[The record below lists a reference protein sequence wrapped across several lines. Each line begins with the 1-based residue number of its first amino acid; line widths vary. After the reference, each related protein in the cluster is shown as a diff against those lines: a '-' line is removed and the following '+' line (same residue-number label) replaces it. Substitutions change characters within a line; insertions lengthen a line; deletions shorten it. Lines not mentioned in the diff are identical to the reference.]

1 MSPSFDHGHAL
12 LIGVGT
18 CDYKNWSLPV
28 TVKDAQALHSMLID
42 ADLCAY
48 PDDEDHVRL
57 LHDASANRQTILA
70 GLDWLRERTK
80 EDGEATA
87 VVYFSGHGW
96 LEEKTGNYYL
106 IPSDVKPFNV
116 PDTALRA
123 DDFVT
128 ALREIQAKRLL
139 VIIDSCHAEGMATAK
154 EPSSLEI
161 PSEFTAVSLPKSIA
175 ETLKQGEGRV
185 VFTSSRGTQKS
196 WIRQDNTL
204 SIFTYHLVEALQGA
218 NNKPGDTLVRV
229 SNLMNHLSQTVPQS
243 AQAQRQA
250 KQSPFFDM
258 ATEDFPVA
266 LLQGG
271 KGLPDGGV
279 TAVQQET
286 AAFVQRVLAE
296 NSWVQDVHQENISE
310 TGSQTVEAKDSVVIG
325 VTQRIKR

>member
-1 MSPSFDHGHAL
+1 MEQLFTHGYAL
-12 LIGVGT
+12 LVGVGA
-18 CDYKNWSLPV
+18 CAYSNWSLPV
-28 TVKDAQALHSMLID
+28 TAKDAQALRSVLID
-42 ADLCAY
+42 PALCAY
-48 PDDEDHVRL
+48 PDSEDHVRL
-57 LHDASANRQTILA
+57 LHDAGANRQAVLD
-70 GLDWLRERTK
+70 GLDWLRGRTE

-87 VVYFSGHGW
+87 VIYFSGHGW

-106 IPSDVKPFNV
+106 IPSDVKPFNI
-116 PDTALRA
+116 PGSALSAA
-123 DDFVT
+123 DFITV
-128 ALREIQAKRLL
+128 LREIRAKRLL

-154 EPSSLEI
+154 EPSDLDL

-185 VFTSSRGTQKS
+185 VFTSSRGKQKS
-196 WIRQDNTL
+196 WVRQDNTL
-204 SIFTYHLVEALQGA
+204 SIFTYHLIEALQGA

-243 AQAQRQA
+243 AQTQRQVE
-250 KQSPFFDM
+250 QSPFFDM
-258 ATEDFPVA
+258 ATEDFPIA

-286 AAFVQRVLAE
+286 ALFVQRVLAE
-296 NSWVQDVHQENISE
+296 NSWVQGVHQENSGE
-310 TGSQTVEAKDSVVIG
+310 TGSQIVEAKDSVVVG